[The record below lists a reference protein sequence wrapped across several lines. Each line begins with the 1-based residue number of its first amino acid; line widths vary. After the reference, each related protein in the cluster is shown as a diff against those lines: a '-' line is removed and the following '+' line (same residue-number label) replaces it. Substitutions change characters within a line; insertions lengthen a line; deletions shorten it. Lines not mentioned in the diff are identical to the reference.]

1 MYSNKACEGV
11 LGLRVCG
18 RDNERM
24 EVPFLLFANET
35 FILSDANQG
44 QMYYL
49 SWTVMWFEGIS
60 SLKINLE
67 NSELIP
73 IGAVA
78 NVEELAFVLGYMVG
92 PWGKLPTTYLD
103 LSLGPPH
110 KLILMWRII
119 K

>member
-1 MYSNKACEGV
+1 MYSNKASEGV

-18 RDNERM
+18 RDSELM

-35 FILSDANQG
+35 FNLRDANQG
-44 QMYYL
+44 KMYYL
-49 SWTVMWFEGIS
+49 SWTFVWFEGIS

-67 NSELIP
+67 NSELIL

-78 NVEELAFVLGYMVG
+78 NMEELAFVLGYMVG

-119 K
+119 E